1 MSKDLQ
7 AHDKES
13 QLTPAVDDQHRCTQQ
28 LLVSCDLDPEEGG
41 INRLQDVRDLS
52 VTLIKI

>member
-13 QLTPAVDDQHRCTQQ
+13 QLMPAVDDQHRCTQQ
-28 LLVSCDLDPEEGG
+28 LLVSCDLDPEGG
-41 INRLQDVRDLS
+41 VNRLQDLGDLS